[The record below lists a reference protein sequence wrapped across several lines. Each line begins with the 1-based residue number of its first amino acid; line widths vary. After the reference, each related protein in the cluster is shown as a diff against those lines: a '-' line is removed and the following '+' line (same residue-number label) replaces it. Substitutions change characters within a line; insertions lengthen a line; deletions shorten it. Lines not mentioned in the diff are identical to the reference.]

1 MVPLKV
7 GKIKKIILDL
17 RGNGGG
23 MVLDARTFTDRFIT
37 KDAIFGYQRFKED
50 NNPFSYTPWIPCM
63 TKTTGIGIKGNTDS
77 YSFR

>member
-1 MVPLKV
+1 MLDKIDFYRNFLVPLKV

-37 KDAIFGYQRFKED
+37 KDAKNKKD
-50 NNPFSYTPWIPCM
+50 N
-63 TKTTGIGIKGNTDS
+63 TGS
-77 YSFR
+77 